1 MNGLSTKL
9 QERLGLSTGGT
20 FLEFVSNATIT
31 NDAICEH
38 KERKKRKTM
47 KAPSDSTPPKYWM
60 VYAPRHISTNINSSS
75 GLHAHTHACISRQ
88 H

>member
-1 MNGLSTKL
+1 VHDYSKLFNHLAHYALEKIHADEKKYHFMNGLSTKL

-20 FLEFVSNATIT
+20 FLEFVSNAIIT

-47 KAPSDSTPPKYWM
+47 KAPSDSTPPK
-60 VYAPRHISTNINSSS
+60 
-75 GLHAHTHACISRQ
+75 
-88 H
+88 